1 MTASFLSVALRH
13 AQDQAVDGLKI
24 SGQAEGITPPPART
38 RTLFR
43 REAGRIGGAARKNKP
58 PSPSSCENRS
68 ALRREA
74 QQPLLHRRGE
84 QRAVATIDRAAIEAA
99 AAPRHVAVHHINE
112 PVVPPAIVLDQ
123 NSLTETG
130 RAATRPRP
138 VK

>member
-58 PSPSSCENRS
+58 PSPSSCETRS

-74 QQPLLHRRGE
+74 QKTLLHRRGE
-84 QRAVATIDRAAIEAA
+84 QRAVVTKDGAEIEAA
-99 AAPRHVAVHHINE
+99 ADPRPGAVHPINE
-112 PVVPPAIVLDQ
+112 QAVDDEFVVDL
-123 NSLTETG
+123 
-130 RAATRPRP
+130 R
-138 VK
+138 

>member
-99 AAPRHVAVHHINE
+99 ARSEEHTSELQSLMRTSYAVFC
-112 PVVPPAIVLDQ
+112 LQ
-123 NSLTETG
+123 
-130 RAATRPRP
+130 
-138 VK
+138 KKKMKQK

>member
-1 MTASFLSVALRH
+1 MTHSCPTRRLP
-13 AQDQAVDGLKI
+13 GL
-24 SGQAEGITPPPART
+24 ART

-43 REAGRIGGAARKNKP
+43 REAWRIGGAARKNKP

-99 AAPRHVAVHHINE
+99 AAPRPVAVHHINE
-112 PVVPPAIVLDQ
+112 PVVDADIVVEPHRMI
-123 NSLTETG
+123 ETG
-130 RAATRPRP
+130 REETRRRP
-138 VK
+138 VEPVNRKSKRLNSCH

>member
-43 REAGRIGGAARKNKP
+43 REAGRIGGAARTNQP

-68 ALRREA
+68 ALRRA
-74 QQPLLHRRGE
+74 APQPLLHPPGE
-84 QRAVATIDRAAIEAA
+84 QR
-99 AAPRHVAVHHINE
+99 P
-112 PVVPPAIVLDQ
+112 
-123 NSLTETG
+123 
-130 RAATRPRP
+130 AATRERDASEARRANTRREGEER
-138 VK
+138 